1 MRRGRRLSAILVALA
16 IIMAARLGP
25 ASAIEF
31 PIAPSAGPAGVD
43 AVTTLDAAPSEPLP
57 EPGTLALLGSALA
70 AIAAVMLIRKR
81 RRK

>member
-1 MRRGRRLSAILVALA
+1 MRRGRYLSAILVALA
-16 IIMAARLGP
+16 IIMAARGGP
-25 ASAIEF
+25 VSAVEV
-31 PIAPSAGPAGVD
+31 PVAPTAGTAGVD
-43 AVTTLDAAPSEPLP
+43 TVLTPDAAPSEPVP